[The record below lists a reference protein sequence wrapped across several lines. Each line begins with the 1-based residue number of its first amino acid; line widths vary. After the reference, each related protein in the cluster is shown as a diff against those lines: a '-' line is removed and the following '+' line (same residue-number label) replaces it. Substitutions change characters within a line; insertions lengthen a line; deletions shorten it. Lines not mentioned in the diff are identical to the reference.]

1 MHCSNCGSE
10 LQKGAAVCNSCG
22 SGVVRV
28 AARTSSVRR
37 CPRCGY
43 WGGGVKYFSR
53 LGHLAI
59 LAGLSLFTYTIG
71 GLTYWLVCRKRL
83 VCPNCGF
90 GWENSTRML
99 EAPKGETAPA
109 TLVGSPAATAV
120 ALPPEEPLPSKGLGR
135 RVVGVGA
142 ILMATLMILIGIVE
156 FEAAPIVVGGV
167 MGMGG
172 SLNFLWGWKAL
183 QDRRKAVMRGLERR
197 ILKLAKARGG
207 ALTVTDVA
215 AELDLSLEAAEKLLN
230 EMEDGFRIVSD
241 VTDTGIIVYEFPEVQ
256 HRPKLPGRAAPSAPP
271 TSTQAP
277 QAADDSGRPTTE
289 APRKVDESKAAPE

>member
-10 LQKGAAVCNSCG
+10 LQPGAVVCTSCG

-99 EAPKGETAPA
+99 EAPKTAALPGATGSSA
-109 TLVGSPAATAV
+109 TLVPAGTPTAL
-120 ALPPEEPLPSKGLGR
+120 AEPDEPLPSNGLGR
-135 RVVGVGA
+135 RVIGVGA
-142 ILMATLMILIGIVE
+142 ILMATLMILVGIVE
-156 FEAAPIVVGGV
+156 FVAPPIVVGGV
-167 MGMGG
+167 LGAAG

-183 QDRRKAVMRGLERR
+183 GERRKAVMRGMERR
-197 ILKLAKARGG
+197 ILKLARARNGS
-207 ALTVTDVA
+207 LTVTDVA
-215 AELDLSLEAAEKLLN
+215 AELDLSLEASEKLLN
-230 EMEDGFRIVSD
+230 EMEDGFRIRSD
-241 VTDTGIIVYEFPEVQ
+241 VTDDGIIVYEFPEVQ
-256 HRPKLPGRAAPSAPP
+256 HRPRLTGGKPSNGSPSSADPKKD
-271 TSTQAP
+271 P
-277 QAADDSGRPTTE
+277 QE
-289 APRKVDESKAAPE
+289 AVDA

>member
-10 LQKGAAVCNSCG
+10 LQQGAVVCNSCG

-53 LGHLAI
+53 LGHLAV

-99 EAPKGETAPA
+99 EAPKGASSTTPTTVMTADA
-109 TLVGSPAATAV
+109 GAALMQSDEV
-120 ALPPEEPLPSKGLGR
+120 LPSKGLGR
-135 RVVGVGA
+135 RVAGVGA

-167 MGMGG
+167 LGMGG

-183 QDRRKAVMRGLERR
+183 QERRKAVMRGLERR
-197 ILKLAKARGG
+197 ILKLARARGG

-230 EMEDGFRIVSD
+230 EMEDGFRIISD
-241 VTDTGIIVYEFPEVQ
+241 VTDAGIIVYEFPEVQ
-256 HRPKLPGRAAPSAPP
+256 HRPQLP
-271 TSTQAP
+271 Q
-277 QAADDSGRPTTE
+277 SGAGKE
-289 APRKVDESKAAPE
+289 APTKPAKPA

>member
-10 LQKGAAVCNSCG
+10 LQQGAVVCNSCG

-53 LGHLAI
+53 LGHLAV

-99 EAPKGETAPA
+99 EAPKSASATPA
-109 TLVGSPAATAV
+109 TLMTAGAGT
-120 ALPPEEPLPSKGLGR
+120 ALTQSDEILPSKGLGR
-135 RVVGVGA
+135 RVGGVGA

-167 MGMGG
+167 LGMGG

-183 QDRRKAVMRGLERR
+183 QERRKAVMRGLERR
-197 ILKLAKARGG
+197 ILKLARARGG

-230 EMEDGFRIVSD
+230 EMEDGFRIISD
-241 VTDTGIIVYEFPEVQ
+241 VTDAGIIVYEFPEVQ
-256 HRPKLPGRAAPSAPP
+256 HRPQLPDGKEKAPP
-271 TSTQAP
+271 KPA
-277 QAADDSGRPTTE
+277 
-289 APRKVDESKAAPE
+289 